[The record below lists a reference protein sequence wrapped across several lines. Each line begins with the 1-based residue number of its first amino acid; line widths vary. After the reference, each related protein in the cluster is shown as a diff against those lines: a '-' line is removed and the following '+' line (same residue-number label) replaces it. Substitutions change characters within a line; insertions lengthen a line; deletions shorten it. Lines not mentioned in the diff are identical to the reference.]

1 MVPPIQSPPQ
11 QVNPQPMVNSKFSQK
26 RDDFNTVEQIEEK
39 KDEFNQL
46 NENMQ
51 KNIIRNLVKRKLSEM
66 PDLVNP
72 SDLETTETV
81 QTWLVDKD
89 LFELDELLINLKDTP
104 TFRELVQEAINLAA
118 EEDKKGEKWP

>member
-1 MVPPIQSPPQ
+1 
-11 QVNPQPMVNSKFSQK
+11 
-26 RDDFNTVEQIEEK
+26 
-39 KDEFNQL
+39 
-46 NENMQ
+46 
-51 KNIIRNLVKRKLSEM
+51 M

-72 SDLETTETV
+72 NDQYTTETV

-118 EEDKKGEKWP
+118 EEDKKGEK